1 MERSQEKPQ
10 VFPTTQWTAVEEAGA
25 PGSAALEALLPR
37 YLPPLRM
44 HLVRHRRLP
53 VQQADDLLQAFL
65 AEKVLERNLLGGA
78 AREKGRFRTFLLVA
92 LDRFVSNR
100 LRDEHR
106 LKRSPAQGH
115 APMDEAIDAPAP
127 GPTPSGV
134 FEIEWARQVLG
145 QAVQRMR
152 SDCAASR
159 REDVWGVFE
168 GRVLAPTLEG
178 AEPVPYE
185 QLVERFALADADAA
199 SNLLVTA
206 KRMFARRL
214 RGVVGEYMGVGGEI
228 EQEIAELRAVLA
240 RGRA

>member
-1 MERSQEKPQ
+1 VRR
-10 VFPTTQWTAVEEAGA
+10 
-25 PGSAALEALLPR
+25 R
-37 YLPPLRM
+37 YIPA
-44 HLVRHRRLP
+44 
-53 VQQADDLLQAFL
+53 QQADDLLQAFL
-65 AEKVLERNLLGGA
+65 AEKVLERNLVGGA

-100 LRDEHR
+100 LRDEQR
-106 LKRSPAQGH
+106 LKRSPAQGY
-115 APMDEAIDAPAP
+115 AAMDDAVHAPAP

-145 QAVQRMR
+145 QAAQRMR
-152 SDCAASR
+152 DECTASG

-185 QLVERFALADADAA
+185 QLVARFALADADAA

-206 KRMFARRL
+206 KRTFARSL
-214 RGVVGEYMGVGGEI
+214 RGVVGEYMGEGGEV
-228 EQEIAELRAVLA
+228 EQEIAELRVILA